1 MRGKSGGGGKG
12 GGDIARLKREAQ
24 AVCLCLCGC
33 GKQVPRRFFRPGHD
47 ARMRA
52 QAGETTKAR

>member
-1 MRGKSGGGGKG
+1 MGRRSGGGGRG
-12 GGDIARLKREAQ
+12 GGDIARLKREAR
-24 AVCLCLCGC
+24 AACLCLCGC

-52 QAGETTKAR
+52 QAVQRTKAR